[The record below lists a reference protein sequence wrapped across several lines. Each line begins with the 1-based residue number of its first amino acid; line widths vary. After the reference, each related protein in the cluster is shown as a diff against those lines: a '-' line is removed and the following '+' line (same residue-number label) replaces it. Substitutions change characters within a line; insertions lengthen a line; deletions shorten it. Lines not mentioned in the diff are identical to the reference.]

1 MTDLEQKLLNELSK
15 VAKQY
20 AEDQKRLSGQ
30 VERLEKQVRQLDESG
45 SEGEKGYTDWLETM
59 TYIKE
64 EHQKMAEHITKLTD
78 AYEAQQ
84 SSFRSLA
91 DGFIELQRDIT
102 ELAR

>member
-20 AEDQKRLSGQ
+20 AEDQEQLSGQ
-30 VERLEKQVRQLDESG
+30 VERLEKQVQRLDESNEEAG
-45 SEGEKGYTDWLETM
+45 KRYTKWVDIM
-59 TYIKE
+59 TQIE
-64 EHQKMAEHITKLTD
+64 DEHLKMGTHIEQLTA
-78 AYEAQQ
+78 AYETQQ